1 MRRSFAAAT
10 RSSALLRASALLPR
24 APALAASPAASPII
38 APALGATRGLAQRG
52 LTPLEKRK
60 LKQRKHP
67 VFPVGAP
74 ATQRPE
80 SAEVA
85 GEYTVGRSGRMTP
98 PVGRTL
104 IGNKNPLTESGGGVT
119 HSPHLPLGWKRLDY
133 PQLEVWDTAE
143 LVELQA
149 QLVEERARLQAVH
162 AAAKEEKRKVIWKNA
177 ELDLIKLIK
186 LEGWIE
192 TVKKD
197 DRRTW

>member
-1 MRRSFAAAT
+1 M
-10 RSSALLRASALLPR
+10 L
-24 APALAASPAASPII
+24 
-38 APALGATRGLAQRG
+38 
-52 LTPLEKRK
+52 
-60 LKQRKHP
+60 
-67 VFPVGAP
+67 P
-74 ATQRPE
+74 ATVSVSQLSQPGPFSCVLCGQSVQLPSMGE
-80 SAEVA
+80 QTVDVVFKPLAA

-104 IGNKNPLTESGGGVT
+104 IGNKNPITESGGGVT

-143 LVELQA
+143 LVALQA

>member
-1 MRRSFAAAT
+1 MQRVLASAT
-10 RSSALLRASALLPR
+10 RSGALLRPSALLPR

-38 APALGATRGLAQRG
+38 APPLGATRGLAQRG

-80 SAEVA
+80 SAEAA
-85 GEYTVGRSGRMTP
+85 GEYTVGRSVRPT
-98 PVGRTL
+98 
-104 IGNKNPLTESGGGVT
+104 GGVT

>member
-1 MRRSFAAAT
+1 
-10 RSSALLRASALLPR
+10 
-24 APALAASPAASPII
+24 
-38 APALGATRGLAQRG
+38 
-52 LTPLEKRK
+52 
-60 LKQRKHP
+60 
-67 VFPVGAP
+67 
-74 ATQRPE
+74 
-80 SAEVA
+80 
-85 GEYTVGRSGRMTP
+85 MTP
-98 PVGRTL
+98 PVVRTL

-143 LVELQA
+143 LVALQA

>member
-1 MRRSFAAAT
+1 MQRVLSAT
-10 RSSALLRASALLPR
+10 RSARPPPLRAAPTSAG
-24 APALAASPAASPII
+24 AAASPAASPILRRRRRD
-38 APALGATRGLAQRG
+38 ARPRRRPHAA
-52 LTPLEKRK
+52 EKRK
-60 LKQRKHP
+60 LSSKHP

-80 SAEVA
+80 SAEAA

-162 AAAKEEKRKVIWKNA
+162 AAAKAEKRKVIWKNA